1 MLLLAA
7 WLTPTVSCSEIDFS
21 RMPPCAWNSCFPY
34 HSSAIGCPTF
44 TKSCFCNVK
53 APVNCSS
60 TNCTDGNWYAVEDW
74 YDELCPNPPIV
85 TLSDMPQC
93 SRKCIREALIPRY
106 CQSQL
111 TRNCFCRLQSVFLGL
126 TNCLMAGCREDSGN
140 ATETL
145 ADYYRRTCIYQ
156 PTQDGRGSSVGTNQ
170 DEVVSRPAETMGGQ
184 AKATGGP
191 AEMAGGG
198 DSQDNLGRTVGLVS
212 GFLTFATA
220 GVAVYICLSRHRVK
234 VRDQEPL

>member
-1 MLLLAA
+1 MSKSANRDIIRHAAVFEKVHTRSLDSAVLPIAADSELLLS
-7 WLTPTVSCSEIDFS
+7 TSVCVFGIDQL
-21 RMPPCAWNSCFPY
+21 P
-34 HSSAIGCPTF
+34 
-44 TKSCFCNVK
+44 
-53 APVNCSS
+53 
-60 TNCTDGNWYAVEDW
+60 DG
-74 YDELCPNPPIV
+74 
-85 TLSDMPQC
+85 
-93 SRKCIREALIPRY
+93 R
-106 CQSQL
+106 
-111 TRNCFCRLQSVFLGL
+111 
-126 TNCLMAGCREDSGN
+126 CREDSGN